1 MAKGKLTLEPGAKLE
16 AASLEAAR
24 VFQSVT
30 VNEDIA
36 PQQFFWE
43 GDKYVLGNS
52 QTSSDNTN
60 SDKDSKEEHYENDW
74 DIQSSVKR
82 KRGMAGFNCQ
92 ETTIYKMV
100 FWALP

>member
-43 GDKYVLGNS
+43 GDKYVLGN
-52 QTSSDNTN
+52 TSAEDAGTERKLSDSYDLSEYVT
-60 SDKDSKEEHYENDW
+60 YENW
-74 DIQSSVKR
+74 KKGVGIR
-82 KRGMAGFNCQ
+82 
-92 ETTIYKMV
+92 I
-100 FWALP
+100 